1 MDTNILRS
9 IFIFNSASILFMGLL
24 INLLESHLPLLIK
37 SIFLYGKFG
46 IKTPHQI
53 ATKFEV
59 PKRWFKHFYIVCAPV
74 LTIALCLILYKYLCN
89 GYVPEIVLTLSD
101 MLLGA
106 SRKPLISA
114 EDAILALVVYN
125 IHCWKRV
132 YETFYVNIFSDQKIN
147 ICIYLIGYVH
157 YIGLTLCIIG
167 ETEGFVK
174 DSHGDVFLHKITPIK
189 LVCALICLWSSY
201 MQLKTNFILAKLR
214 KNTHGDIVSLEHKIP
229 SDGLFKYIAG
239 PLQLCEILIYLMLSV
254 ILWRASTYHYVTLWV
269 IVNQVECAF
278 LSHQW
283 YRKTFK
289 NYPKERRILIPY
301 VW

>member
-1 MDTNILRS
+1 HLVNNKDKTRHSKALGVNLNCTKSGTPSLTIKYVHKGFLERNYTAEILFLNVLYSVDSSSYSTVTCSFLTLKHQPQEMDTNILRS

-74 LTIALCLILYKYLCN
+74 LTIALCLILYKYLYN

-174 DSHGDVFLHKITPIK
+174 GMYVFEN
-189 LVCALICLWSSY
+189 V
-201 MQLKTNFILAKLR
+201 
-214 KNTHGDIVSLEHKIP
+214 
-229 SDGLFKYIAG
+229 
-239 PLQLCEILIYLMLSV
+239 
-254 ILWRASTYHYVTLWV
+254 
-269 IVNQVECAF
+269 
-278 LSHQW
+278 
-283 YRKTFK
+283 
-289 NYPKERRILIPY
+289 
-301 VW
+301 